1 MDGWIQLIAHEGPQS
16 LLLAEDYVR
25 VVLIVMVCCARV
37 KKKRKEGIIGLPLS
51 LSFSFLF
58 TIVCVFYSLVVGADY
73 SGGWWMVMIY
83 RNCLT
88 CTEQSGEI

>member
-1 MDGWIQLIAHEGPQS
+1 MDGWIQLFAHEGPQS

-37 KKKRKEGIIGLPLS
+37 KKKERGNNWLTSLS
-51 LSFSFLF
+51 LFSFLF

-88 CTEQSGEI
+88 CTVQSGEI